1 MINLIGNKK
10 MNDKAKGDKNLAKI
24 LALRENL
31 RKRKTQQKQRKDV
44 DKLNN
49 SDNKISK
56 SIKD

>member
-1 MINLIGNKK
+1 MHN
-10 MNDKAKGDKNLAKI
+10 KAKDDKNLAKT

-49 SDNKISK
+49 NDNKVSK